1 VKVFRRLQKTSLQ
14 IAAILCLAVFMA
26 IAPIFSPAT
35 VGSAQAGT
43 TMQQEDTKPVS
54 RYAFE
59 RVQGKAAEP
68 SQNGDGLPEIKSVR
82 ELREK
87 ITKPVYSKTAGQG
100 ASDNSGQLDNSIQ
113 EYESQAKQRVKNTVD
128 NLSQN

>member
-1 VKVFRRLQKTSLQ
+1 MFRHLHKTSLKI
-14 IAAILCLAVFMA
+14 IAIVVLTVLMA
-26 IAPIFSPAT
+26 IAPVFFATPA
-35 VGSAQAGT
+35 SQAQAGT

-59 RVQGKAAEP
+59 RVQGEVAEP
-68 SQNGDGLPEIKSVR
+68 SQNGDGLPDIKSVR

-87 ITKPVYSKTAGQG
+87 ITKPVYSKTAGAG

-113 EYESQAKQRVKNTVD
+113 DYESQAKQRVKHTVD
-128 NLSQN
+128 NLSH